1 MPESAGF
8 QAQLEA
14 AVEAKRRFLEEN
26 TLPQLKDSF
35 RLFQTLFEN
44 LYNILQR
51 KALIQEDPYKYEQK
65 ISEIEVPPKGDI
77 LDMEKSDKL
86 GQRLSALHAQLEF
99 LNTCYQFSLD
109 YIDLQRLR
117 RIIELTQYI
126 TWTNL
131 SVTSPEA
138 TTAVLAETLGKI
150 RPGSDNVSTGIIS
163 TSLTQMQRLSR
174 TILAQLKEILGF
186 LRQSYKLMLRRQV
199 LDPIWQKLETAYAVS
214 ADKAYERLKVG
225 FAAAMK
231 GKPFYRDLANE
242 LLKEEFSSDDLQL
255 QSKALSAL
263 RVAKEEPADTRKKT
277 DHRVILME
285 AVRLIL
291 PARDHLQDALRK
303 ILANRELLRKI
314 RQGLGGRF
322 RSWLQRR
329 FQNREQSWTVEI
341 RYFDARSSAIQTES
355 IDFQKFVESLRRK
368 ISLFDA
374 LSQPDSSSFAR
385 LSEAS
390 ELQVDTFLKK
400 NIGELQLMYRRL
412 QGLNEHLRQEAPAE
426 QKEQLK
432 GIKIELSGL
441 KNCIVRANRRR
452 YEYVSLKEEEV
463 RLQQLGVSGPPK

>member
-26 TLPQLKDSF
+26 TLPRLKESF

-77 LDMEKSDKL
+77 LDMEKSEKL
-86 GQRLSALHAQLEF
+86 SQRMSALHAQLEF
-99 LNTCYQFSLD
+99 LNTYQFSLD
-109 YIDLQRLR
+109 FIDLQRVR

-131 SVTSPEA
+131 SETSPDA

-186 LRQSYKLMLRRQV
+186 LRQSYKLMLRQQV
-199 LDPIWQKLETAYAVS
+199 LDSVRQKLETVYAVS
-214 ADKAYERLKVG
+214 ADKAYERLKAR
-225 FAAAMK
+225 FAATMK

-242 LLKEEFSSDDLQL
+242 LLKEEFSKDASQL
-255 QSKALSAL
+255 QNKALSAL
-263 RVAKEEPADTRKKT
+263 RVTKEEPADIQKKM
-277 DHRVILME
+277 DYRVILME

-291 PARDHLQDALRK
+291 PARDRLQDTLRK
-303 ILANRELLRKI
+303 ILANRELLGKI
-314 RQGLGGRF
+314 RHGLRGRL

-341 RYFDARSSAIQTES
+341 RFFDSRSSTTQIES
-355 IDFQKFVESLRRK
+355 IDFQKFVESVRRK

-374 LSQPDSSSFAR
+374 LSQPDSTSFAR

-390 ELQVDTFLKK
+390 EQQVDTFLKK
-400 NIGELQLMYRRL
+400 NIGELQLVYRRL
-412 QGLNEHLRQEAPAE
+412 QGLNVLISCMPCLPRWVNASEKSQ
-426 QKEQLK
+426 
-432 GIKIELSGL
+432 
-441 KNCIVRANRRR
+441 R
-452 YEYVSLKEEEV
+452 YEYVWLKEQEV